1 LRSFIAVDISQE
13 EIVEKLVKIQSYL
26 KNTNA
31 HMKLVEPENFHIT
44 LKFLG
49 EISPSDVNLIS
60 NVLKKILADEVQ
72 FEISIEGIGAFP
84 TMTKP
89 RVVWVGIKEGGEALR
104 RIANKIT
111 HELRKVGIKGD
122 EKEFHPHVTLA
133 RIKRSSSDLVRI
145 LRNLESVKIGS
156 IIVSRI
162 RLKRSTLTPQGPIY
176 STIAEF
182 PLKEI

>member
-111 HELRKVGIKGD
+111 R
-122 EKEFHPHVTLA
+122 
-133 RIKRSSSDLVRI
+133 
-145 LRNLESVKIGS
+145 
-156 IIVSRI
+156 
-162 RLKRSTLTPQGPIY
+162 
-176 STIAEF
+176 
-182 PLKEI
+182 